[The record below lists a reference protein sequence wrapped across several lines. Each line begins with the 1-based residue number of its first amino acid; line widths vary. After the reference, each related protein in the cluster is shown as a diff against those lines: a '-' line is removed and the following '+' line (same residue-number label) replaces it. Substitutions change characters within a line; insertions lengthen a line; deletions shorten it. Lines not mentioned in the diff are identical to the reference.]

1 MASGFNI
8 RETQVSF
15 KKLDENAFQF
25 VGKDPIPEDAC
36 VPLIH
41 LENPQNRLYLRCRYT
56 GMP

>member
-1 MASGFNI
+1 MASGFNV

-41 LENPQNRLYLRCRYT
+41 LENPQNRLYLRCR
-56 GMP
+56 